1 VNKESCEHGIKSYA
15 LRMCLVL
22 GLLGLLIAYAAGSC
36 RNKRQS
42 IFLIAVAV
50 AVLISLVIQVLLS
63 SMHDTLRRPL
73 AQLMEYMQQL
83 VEWLQS
89 HVFRTQDV
97 RRGNTPDSSENSNC
111 NGKDVRKRHK
121 YLMLIATLAASIT
134 YQAGLNPPGGLWSD
148 DDNGHLEGDPLLH
161 DINHGRYKTFF
172 CFNAI
177 SFMISI
183 AVIML
188 LLSKSVRK
196 QDGLLEV
203 LLCVIVL
210 DLLSL
215 ITAFAAGS
223 CRKLSTSLYVFLL
236 VGGTVLYLMLFIV
249 LSRAIAKF
257 FRIGHF
263 SSRHPDRVSRT
274 VTPVSGEQP

>member
-1 VNKESCEHGIKSYA
+1 VSSVVITILLVNKESCEHGIKSYA

-42 IFLIAVAV
+42 IFLIAAAV

-73 AQLMEYMQQL
+73 TQLMKYMQQL

-89 HVFRTQDV
+89 HVFRAQDV

-111 NGKDVRKRHK
+111 KGKDVRKRHK
-121 YLMLIATLAASIT
+121 YLLLIATLAASIT

-148 DDNGHLEGDPLLH
+148 DDNGHLDGDPLLH
-161 DINHGRYKTFF
+161 DTNHRRYKTFF

-196 QDGLLEV
+196 KDGLLEV
-203 LLCVIVL
+203 LLWVIVL
-210 DLLSL
+210 D
-215 ITAFAAGS
+215 
-223 CRKLSTSLYVFLL
+223 
-236 VGGTVLYLMLFIV
+236 M
-249 LSRAIAKF
+249 
-257 FRIGHF
+257 
-263 SSRHPDRVSRT
+263 VS
-274 VTPVSGEQP
+274 